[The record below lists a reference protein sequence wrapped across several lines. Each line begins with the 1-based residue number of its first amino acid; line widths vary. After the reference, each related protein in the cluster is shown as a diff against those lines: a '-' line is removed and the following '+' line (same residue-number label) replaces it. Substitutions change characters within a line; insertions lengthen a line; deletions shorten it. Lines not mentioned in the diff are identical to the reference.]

1 MTYTLSI
8 TIYGCKKRLSTFD
21 EIDIANALIEG
32 LDADDEQEPDFDYM
46 EEDEE

>member
-8 TIYGCKKRLSTFD
+8 TIYGCKRRLSTFD
-21 EIDIANALIEG
+21 EIDISNDLIES
-32 LDADDEQEPDFDYM
+32 LDADEEQDPDFDYM